1 MPDTPVLS
9 YKKPSSQAG
18 TAPSTPIIPSPG
30 ASQLSPP
37 KPSSRKVLN
46 RRKALQEFYNI
57 QQQQEKEIQST
68 NKSVGN
74 ESQREEKL
82 SESGNSTTKPDI
94 SIATLTDPDALAN
107 FTETSNIEE
116 ILKLRNSITNKLNS
130 HDLAKKSIIYD
141 NYYELIRLSD
151 TLDSL
156 VTSTGTGTE
165 SDKKSTISENLS
177 LSVTNKPETISIE
190 AIFEDLHLFLTTE
203 SAKFEKPF
211 ETVIS
216 TLRQD
221 FSELTQSD
229 SQASIIGITEEN
241 GFPED
246 IDKEEL
252 AKEVGV
258 LLDGEVTETQSIVND
273 IQKVLMKLNVMKD
286 GLLILQLNEVK
297 KKLLARS

>member
-1 MPDTPVLS
+1 MPETPILS

-30 ASQLSPP
+30 ASQHSPP
-37 KPSSRKVLN
+37 KHSSRKVLS

-74 ESQREEKL
+74 ESQRERKL
-82 SESGNSTTKPDI
+82 SESGKLATKPDL
-94 SIATLTDPDALAN
+94 SIATLTDTDALAS
-107 FTETSNIEE
+107 FTKTSTIEE

-156 VTSTGTGTE
+156 VTSTSTE
-165 SDKKSTISENLS
+165 SGEKSAIGENQS
-177 LSVTNKPETISIE
+177 LSVTNEPESISLE
-190 AIFEDLHLFLTTE
+190 AIFEDLHSFLTTE

-221 FSELTQSD
+221 ISELTESD
-229 SQASIIGITEEN
+229 SRASIIGITEEN

-258 LLDGEVTETQSIVND
+258 LLDGEVAETQSIVDD
-273 IQKVLMKLNVMKD
+273 IQKVLTKLNVQKD